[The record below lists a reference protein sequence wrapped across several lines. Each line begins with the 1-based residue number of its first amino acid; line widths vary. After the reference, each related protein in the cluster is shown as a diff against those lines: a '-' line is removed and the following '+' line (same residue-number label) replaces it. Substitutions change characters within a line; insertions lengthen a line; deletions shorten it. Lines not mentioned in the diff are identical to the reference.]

1 MNVSRIL
8 LKKYNVPTYRSLSF
22 IRYNACRRS
31 GKHFQKSLNSADFSL
46 ASVNCDSSSVSADK
60 TITETIQTILH
71 SDRPLGKVEA
81 YGASSLNA
89 NISPFFE
96 QMRNDM
102 FLGNCTYLEHIRGVI
117 KNLHSTDKIGSSD
130 ASFLLL
136 CCGHSLADAL
146 PPERLKLFEDLW
158 ELLPGYGVQYKV
170 EHYSARIVVYN
181 ENGKQFSCE
190 DMLKEMEEAG
200 IEPSRYTFEL
210 LVHQCCKQGN
220 IEEAMKMVELMKE
233 KKMSLNERIFAS
245 LALFLSTDEHNP
257 VTRVICFAF
266 LRDEDGAKGIMDLME
281 TKGLRPSSLTY
292 AAKLLAYAE
301 LGDKEKIYE
310 VLDDASAVGI
320 FLSDDA
326 LFDVLFVLC
335 ENGHDD
341 LSDII
346 LERFRKMPGY
356 FTKANNASVRLA
368 VGDHCEIAIKVLRTI
383 RKNPL
388 PDGTLKSI
396 GDKMLRYMVQNDALL
411 SSFSFV
417 LKSLKAEHMH
427 SNPYEVAL
435 KYCYLYQHPDI
446 AEGLLREM
454 KAVGIPLR
462 THYFWP
468 MLCAESVRTS
478 AESLLRILGIMDEL
492 QVPVTLS
499 TLTDWF
505 YPNLPPDADVEKLL
519 NSERLPALTPNL
531 YRIGY
536 MCYLLREVNAKE
548 ALELAKKHRI
558 RMLSGSRIIDALCF
572 AFARGEVNACMEL
585 LRILNDWFADD
596 SAAVAFN
603 SKILQRLSGFAE
615 LDKFE
620 EILQC
625 AVKQNLVF
633 DSATLQN
640 LREKFSN
647 TGNEKFVE
655 YLNTLMKYESS
666 SVNVKNATAA
676 VSNIDV
682 DQFIDE
688 CNQMG
693 AVDKFLA
700 DVMLRKAIADQK
712 YDDFKKLYFFLK
724 DHNDWYATVGHDQ
737 QMIHVYLVTDEV
749 DQAVQLFKS
758 KEMKYAH
765 TALAIAEALVKQKR
779 VDDALDILRENCNR
793 TDEYENGRFAAA
805 LNSFLDSA
813 VMDVSPEELCTLLNG
828 TSVGNFPM
836 NISSLITKCIKK
848 YIDRNELDKAVEFF
862 ERAALF
868 FRRMPYA
875 TELTIELVKK
885 EQSAL
890 LQKAF
895 DIVVRIRGELHAVLM
910 LALALV
916 SCGRVDQAN
925 QLLKRRGVRLDHNYL
940 ISFCRIR
947 VENNKFRDL
956 EALFTATNGVVDC
969 NRNNLLS
976 FLLITYRNGRNWR
989 RALYFWNLLKEENF
1003 HLSKRNLLL
1012 FKKIFSDNGQ
1022 LPPDDLIEL
1031 LENSGVERMGSDMDA
1046 LEQTEDDLLK
1056 SIYNVVPSSEVIALL
1071 NEKRIEEAVNLFQEV
1086 VQMRQSFP
1094 LKVSRQVIMTLRRMK
1109 DWESLSKI
1117 RRSLPA
1123 SDVRMLNL
1131 QYYIG
1136 EVMINCGECERFLE
1150 SLEIRPKLRTYSSLV
1165 ALLLENNPKLE
1176 ERVHLYAENAYRLN
1190 NPVPLVGLWMYYT
1203 VNGRDE
1209 EARALAERLGEK
1221 VIASCFK
1228 YQYLFQ
1234 QAKDRNQLS
1243 QMIDSTLTMMKK
1255 HCTTESISAAVGSLI
1270 LIERENSQRVEELI
1284 KMAEENGWTSSR
1296 FYKRIINGLKSSTTM
1311 NEDLPDDAELMSS
1324 DDDDDHD
1331 DIKEDFDK
1339 NKATTTTTTAETH

>member
-22 IRYNACRRS
+22 IRYNACRGS
-31 GKHFQKSLNSADFSL
+31 GKHFQKSLNSADLSFCSL

-136 CCGHSLADAL
+136 CCGHSLADAS

-170 EHYSARIVVYN
+170 EHYNARIVVYN

-200 IEPSRYTFEL
+200 IEPTRYTFEL

-220 IEEAMKMVELMKE
+220 IEEAMY
-233 KKMSLNERIFAS
+233 
-245 LALFLSTDEHNP
+245 
-257 VTRVICFAF
+257 AF
-266 LRDEDGAKGIMDLME
+266 L
-281 TKGLRPSSLTY
+281 
-292 AAKLLAYAE
+292 
-301 LGDKEKIYE
+301 
-310 VLDDASAVGI
+310 VLDDASVVGI

-335 ENGHDD
+335 ANGHDD

-368 VGDHCEIAIKVLRTI
+368 VGDHCEVAIKVLRTI

-478 AESLLRILGIMDEL
+478 AESLLRVLGLLDEL

-519 NSERLPALTPNL
+519 NSERFPALTPNL

-548 ALELAKKHRI
+548 ALEFARKHRM
-558 RMLSGSRIIDALCF
+558 RMLAGSRIIDALCF

-615 LDKFE
+615 PDKFE
-620 EILQC
+620 EILHC

-655 YLNTLMKYESS
+655 YLNTLMKHEPS
-666 SVNVKNATAA
+666 SVNVKYATAA

-700 DVMLRKAIADQK
+700 DVMLRKAFTDQK

-765 TALAIAEALVKQKR
+765 TGLAIAEALVKQKR

-813 VMDVSPEELCTLLNG
+813 VMGVSPEELCTLLNG

-868 FRRMPYA
+868 YRRMPYA

-895 DIVVRIRGELHAVLM
+895 DIVVRIRGELHAVM
-910 LALALV
+910 TLALALV

-976 FLLITYRNGRNWR
+976 FLLITYSMQF
-989 RALYFWNLLKEENF
+989 LETKYFPC
-1003 HLSKRNLLL
+1003 HLHIL
-1012 FKKIFSDNGQ
+1012 FAQETVEIGD
-1022 LPPDDLIEL
+1022 EL

-1243 QMIDSTLTMMKK
+1243 QMVDSTLTMMKK
-1255 HCTTESISAAVGSLI
+1255 HCTTESISAAVGCLI

-1284 KMAEENGWTSSR
+1284 TMAEENGWTSSR

-1331 DIKEDFDK
+1331 DIKEDFNK
-1339 NKATTTTTTAETH
+1339 NKATTTTTAETH

>member
-22 IRYNACRRS
+22 IRYNACRGS
-31 GKHFQKSLNSADFSL
+31 GKHFQKSLNSADLSFCSL

-117 KNLHSTDKIGSSD
+117 KNLHSTDKIGNSD

-170 EHYSARIVVYN
+170 EHYNARIVVYN

-245 LALFLSTDEHNP
+245 LIYGYSK
-257 VTRVICFAF
+257 IK
-266 LRDEDGAKGIMDLME
+266 DEDGAKGIMDLME

-301 LGDKEKIYE
+301 LGDKEKIYQ

-326 LFDVLFVLC
+326 LFDALFVLC
-335 ENGHDD
+335 ANGHDD

-368 VGDHCEIAIKVLRTI
+368 VGDHCEVAIKVLRTI

-427 SNPYEVAL
+427 NNPYEVAL

-454 KAVGIPLR
+454 KVAGIPLR
-462 THYFWP
+462 TQYFWP
-468 MLCAESVRTS
+468 LLCAESVRTS
-478 AESLLRILGIMDEL
+478 AESLLRVLGIMDEL

-531 YRIGY
+531 YRTGY

-548 ALELAKKHRI
+548 ALELAKKHRV
-558 RMLSGSRIIDALCF
+558 RVLAGNRIIDALCF

-603 SKILQRLSGFAE
+603 SKILQRLSRFAE
-615 LDKFE
+615 PDKFE
-620 EILQC
+620 EILHC

-640 LREKFSN
+640 LQEKFSN
-647 TGNEKFVE
+647 TGSEKFVE
-655 YLNTLMKYESS
+655 YLNTLMKHEPS
-666 SVNVKNATAA
+666 SVNVKNATTA

-693 AVDKFLA
+693 VVDKFLA
-700 DVMLRKAIADQK
+700 DVMLRKAFADQK
-712 YDDFKKLYFFLK
+712 YDDFKKLYLFLK

-758 KEMKYAH
+758 KETKYAH
-765 TALAIAEALVKQKR
+765 TALAVAEALVKQKR

-793 TDEYENGRFAAA
+793 TDEYDSGRFAAA

-813 VMDVSPEELCTLLNG
+813 VMNVSPEELCNLLNG
-828 TSVGNFPM
+828 TSVDNFPM
-836 NISSLITKCIKK
+836 NISSLMTKCIKK

-868 FRRMPYA
+868 FRRIPYA

-895 DIVVRIRGELHAVLM
+895 DIVVRIRGELHAVM
-910 LALALV
+910 TLALALV

-925 QLLKRRGVRLDHNYL
+925 QLLKRRGVRIDHNHL
-940 ISFCRIR
+940 INFCRIR

-976 FLLITYRNGRNWR
+976 FLLITYSMQFLETKYSLFYLHILFAQETVEIGD
-989 RALYFWNLLKEENF
+989 EENF

-1031 LENSGVERMGSDMDA
+1031 LENSGVERMGSDMDS

-1136 EVMINCGECERFLE
+1136 EVMINCGECEHFLE
-1150 SLEIRPKLRTYSSLV
+1150 SLEIRPRVRTYSSLV

-1221 VIASCFK
+1221 VIASCLK

-1284 KMAEENGWTSSR
+1284 TMAEENGWTNSR
-1296 FYKRIINGLKSSTTM
+1296 FYKRIMNGLKSSTTM

-1331 DIKEDFDK
+1331 DIKEDLDQ
-1339 NKATTTTTTAETH
+1339 NKATTTTTAETP

>member
-8 LKKYNVPTYRSLSF
+8 LKKYNVSTYRSLSF
-22 IRYNACRRS
+22 IRYDACRGS
-31 GKHFQKSLNSADFSL
+31 GKHFQKSLISADLSFCSL

-170 EHYSARIVVYN
+170 EHYNARIVVYN

-245 LALFLSTDEHNP
+245 LIYGYSK
-257 VTRVICFAF
+257 IK
-266 LRDEDGAKGIMDLME
+266 DEDGAKGIMDLME

-335 ENGHDD
+335 ANGHDD

-368 VGDHCEIAIKVLRTI
+368 VGDHCEVAIKVLRTI

-478 AESLLRILGIMDEL
+478 AESLLRVLGLLDEL

-548 ALELAKKHRI
+548 ALEFAKKHRM
-558 RMLSGSRIIDALCF
+558 RMLAGSRIIDALCF

-615 LDKFE
+615 PDKFE
-620 EILQC
+620 EILHC

-655 YLNTLMKYESS
+655 YLNTLMKHEPS

-700 DVMLRKAIADQK
+700 DVMLRKAFADQK

-758 KEMKYAH
+758 KEMKCAH

-813 VMDVSPEELCTLLNG
+813 VMGVSPEELCTLLNG
-828 TSVGNFPM
+828 TSVGNFSM

-868 FRRMPYA
+868 YRRMPYA

-895 DIVVRIRGELHAVLM
+895 DIVVRIRGELHAVM
-910 LALALV
+910 TLALALV

-956 EALFTATNGVVDC
+956 EALFAATNGVVDC

-976 FLLITYRNGRNWR
+976 FLLITYSMQF
-989 RALYFWNLLKEENF
+989 LETKYFPF
-1003 HLSKRNLLL
+1003 HLHILFAQETVVIGDRNLLL

-1056 SIYNVVPSSEVIALL
+1056 SIYNVVPSSEIIALL

-1255 HCTTESISAAVGSLI
+1255 HCTTESISAAVGCLI

-1284 KMAEENGWTSSR
+1284 TMAEENGWTSSR
-1296 FYKRIINGLKSSTTM
+1296 FYKRIINGLKASTTM

-1331 DIKEDFDK
+1331 DIKEDFNK
-1339 NKATTTTTTAETH
+1339 NKATTTTTTTTAETH